1 MVKKHRKYEA
11 GEGARYITRKAALK
25 KLQLTL
31 RDFRRLCIIK
41 GIYPRE
47 PKHRRRAQQGRTGI
61 QTLYLKKD
69 IQFLLHEPIIWKLRE
84 QKIHLRRIKRAKS
97 IKDYSMSKRYANTI
111 PIIDMDHIVKER
123 YPTFIDALRDL
134 DDCLT
139 LCFMF
144 ASLPRRKTIPSYL
157 IALCRRL
164 TVEFMHV
171 VIASRALRAVFVSI
185 KGIYYQ
191 VELRGQIITWLVS
204 HNFSFEPQSTDEVDF
219 GTMTTFVEFYTTVLG
234 FINFRLYH
242 LMNLNYPPQL
252 QGYTTEELEYE
263 IIDDRVSL
271 SDRVAALNIPLR
283 RTGVSSEELTE
294 EVELDQFPVT
304 EDAELADKAH
314 KKYEEI
320 KNLRKLFEGL
330 RVFLNRE
337 VPRESLVFV
346 LRSCGA
352 EVSWDKTVFPCGALF
367 PEDDETITHQIVD
380 RPQIEKQ
387 YISRYYVQPQ
397 WVYDSLNA
405 RKLLPVEKY
414 FVGVILPPHLSPFSN
429 EYKTQRY
436 VPPEERALK
445 DPNFVLREYRPAE
458 EEDEKEIS
466 EDEEAND
473 VDDMIDEDTLTNV
486 DKEEHKNKLK
496 SMKVKSGE
504 PHRINKNAERKDYK
518 QMFQLKEKMIRRK
531 YRNLYKSMKQARIGR
546 QKEIKLLKYKR
557 RLHERKV
564 AEEKRATTQAQRMAA
579 MMFHMLL

>member
-579 MMFHMLL
+579 MM